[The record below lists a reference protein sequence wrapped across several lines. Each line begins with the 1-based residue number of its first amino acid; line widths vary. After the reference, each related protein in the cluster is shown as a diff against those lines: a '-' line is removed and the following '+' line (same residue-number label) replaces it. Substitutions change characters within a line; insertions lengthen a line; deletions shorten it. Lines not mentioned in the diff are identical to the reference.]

1 MFLEFFKQEI
11 SMSIK
16 RPMIWIF
23 FLIITLAVTGAV
35 ASDNIIIGGSVG
47 NVYKNAPH
55 ILTQYTVILLLLC
68 LMMPAAFFNNAALRD
83 YSHKFNEIL
92 FSTPIGKS
100 SYYFGRFMGALVLSV
115 IPFLGIFAGFFLG
128 TQIALVSGSIDA
140 ERIGPLYFSAFF
152 NNLALFI
159 IPNVFIAG
167 AIIFS
172 IANKWKS
179 TVVSFVGALVI
190 IVAYVSSGSLA
201 SNIDNETF
209 AALSDVFGIR
219 TYNIDNKYATALE
232 KNTIGASFSFLLV
245 INRLFWLGLSSLLLF
260 ASYFSFSF
268 AEKKTKFKAKKAS
281 QSDKV
286 IPKALQK
293 PAFSINFDRQTVM
306 QHFISFFKLNFY
318 SIIRSATFKTL
329 FIFSGI
335 MLFTSLFGGF
345 EYFGLQSYPVT
356 YKMIDALNG
365 SLGLFEI
372 IIIVFFSGELVW
384 RDRAAKI
391 NEVID
396 ATAHNSVV
404 ALFARVSALVS
415 TVSILHV
422 IAMLT
427 CMLYQV
433 LNGYYNLQV
442 DLYLEF
448 FVLKT
453 LPNFIFWSFLLVFAQ
468 ILCNNLYIGYFI
480 SVILVLLLEIFFLI
494 FEVQSNMVI
503 LGATPS
509 MQYSDMNGF
518 GPALSGVL
526 WFNLYWILFS
536 IMLLGFGGLIWVRG
550 TTKGFQ
556 NRIKSIKK
564 HLNPKYAMGLGS
576 IFVLWFA
583 TASFIFYNTQVLNE
597 YDSSDESEKLR
608 ANYEKNYKQ
617 YEGIPQPKITAV
629 TYNIDI
635 YPETR
640 TVLSSSKVVLEN
652 KSHNFIDSIHFILDE
667 DWNMALE
674 IPNAKL
680 VFEDKEIGYFIYQ
693 LDQALTPHTKM
704 ELTVDASYI
713 PKGFANEVK
722 NLSIAQNGTFIRNDN
737 VLPIIGY
744 SEAIELREKYTRKK
758 YDLEPK
764 KYMPTL
770 ESPCSDHCMSNYLTN
785 GGADW
790 VNVET
795 FISTT
800 ENQVAIAPGTLV
812 KETKE
817 GDRKKYH
824 YKVDR
829 ASQNF
834 YSFMSAKY
842 EVAKRDWNGIDIE
855 VYYDN
860 QHPYNIEMML
870 DAVQS
875 SLEYYTK
882 HFGPYYHKQA
892 RIIEFPRYSNFAQ
905 AFPGTMP
912 YSESFGFIINLED
925 ANDNNVI
932 NAVIAHEMA
941 HQWWAHQVI
950 GSSMEGSTM
959 LSESFAE
966 YSSLMVMKNDLNDDL
981 KMKKFLKYDFD
992 RYLGGRSAETRK
1004 ETPLYKVQ
1012 NQGYIHYGKGALILY
1027 ALQDY
1032 IGEDSVNQAMQE
1044 FLELY
1049 RYQEPPYP
1057 TSLDFLSI
1065 LESKVPDS
1073 LNYLITD
1080 WFKEITLYDYRL
1092 KEANY
1097 QKLDNGKY
1105 QVDLDIEAYKMRVDS
1120 IGTETKIDF
1129 KDWVDVGIYSDG
1141 GEKELAVVE
1150 RVLFDKNKLQISLIV
1165 DELPVKA
1172 AIDPKRLLIER
1183 TISDNIKS
1191 VVLKE

>member
-1 MFLEFFKQEI
+1 MFLQFFKQEI
-11 SMSIK
+11 SMSLK
-16 RPMIWIF
+16 RSMIWIF
-23 FLIITLAVTGAV
+23 FLIITLLVTGAV

-55 ILTQYTVILLLLC
+55 ILTQYTMILSLVC
-68 LMMPAAFFNNAALRD
+68 IMMPAAFFNNAALRD
-83 YSHKFNEIL
+83 YNHKFNEIL
-92 FSTPIGKS
+92 FSTPIGKAG
-100 SYYFGRFMGALVLSV
+100 YYFGRFMGALVLSI
-115 IPFLGIFAGFFLG
+115 IPFLGIFVGFFLG
-128 TQIALVSGSIDA
+128 TQIALATGSIDA
-140 ERIGPLYFSAFF
+140 ERIGPLYLSSFF
-152 NNLALFI
+152 NNLVLFI
-159 IPNVFIAG
+159 IPNLFIAG
-167 AIIFS
+167 AIIFA
-172 IANKWKS
+172 IANKWKN

-190 IVAYVSSGSLA
+190 IVAYFSSGSLA
-201 SNIDNETF
+201 SNIDNETL
-209 AALSDVFGIR
+209 AALTDAFGIR
-219 TYNIDNKYATALE
+219 TYSIDTKYATALE
-232 KNTIGASFSFLLV
+232 KNTIGVGFSYLM
-245 INRLFWLGLSSLLLF
+245 IMNRLFWLGLSSILLL

-268 AEKKTKFKAKKAS
+268 AEKKTKAKAKKANKS
-281 QSDKV
+281 EAV
-286 IPKALQK
+286 PLKALPK
-293 PAFSINFDRQTVM
+293 PAFSITFDRQTLV
-306 QHFISFFKLNFY
+306 QQFTSFFSLNFY
-318 SIIRSATFKTL
+318 SITRSATFKTL

-335 MLFTSLFGGF
+335 MLLTSLFGGF

-356 YKMIDALNG
+356 YKMLDTLNG
-365 SLGLFEI
+365 SLVLFEI

-396 ATAHNSVV
+396 ATAHNSIV
-404 ALFARVSALVS
+404 ALFARVIALVS
-415 TVSILHV
+415 TVSIIHFV
-422 IAMLT
+422 AMLV

-433 LNGYYNLQV
+433 LNGYYNLQIG
-442 DLYLEF
+442 LYLQF
-448 FVLKT
+448 FLIDT
-453 LPNFIFWSFLLVFAQ
+453 LPTFVFWSFALVFVQ
-468 ILCNNLYIGYFI
+468 ILCNNLYIGYFV
-480 SVILVLLLEIFFLI
+480 SVILIFFLGI
-494 FEVQSNMVI
+494 ICLVFEVDSHMVN
-503 LGATPS
+503 LGSTPFFR
-509 MQYSDMNGF
+509 YSDMNGF
-518 GPALSGVL
+518 GAALTSVL
-526 WFNLYWILFS
+526 WFNLYWILLG
-536 IMLLGFGGLIWVRG
+536 IILLGFGGLIWVRG
-550 TTKGFQ
+550 TTTGLS
-556 NRIKSIKK
+556 NRIKSVKK
-564 HLNPKYAMGLGS
+564 HLNPKYAMGLGALTL
-576 IFVLWFA
+576 LWFA

-597 YDSSDESEKLR
+597 REGADAAELVQ
-608 ANYEKNYKQ
+608 ANYEKNYKKYQ
-617 YEGIPQPKITAV
+617 GIPQPKITDI

-635 YPETR
+635 FPESR
-640 TVLSSSKVVLEN
+640 TVLSSSEVVLTN
-652 KSHNFIDSIHFILDE
+652 KSHNFIDSIHLIIDE
-667 DWNMALE
+667 DWNMALK
-674 IPNAKL
+674 IPNATL
-680 VFEDKEIGYFIYQ
+680 VFEDKDVGYLIYQ
-693 LDQALTPHTKM
+693 LDEALAPHKKM
-704 ELTVDASYI
+704 TIEVEASYV
-713 PKGFANEVK
+713 PKGFENEVS
-722 NLSIAQNGTFIRNDN
+722 NLSIAQNGTFINNNN
-737 VLPIIGY
+737 VLPYIGY
-744 SEAIELREKYTRKK
+744 MEGFELNEKYTRKK
-758 YDLEPK
+758 HDLAPK
-764 KYMPTL
+764 EYMPTL

-800 ENQVAIAPGTLV
+800 ENQVAIAPGTLI

-817 GDRKKYH
+817 GKRKKYH

-842 EVAKRDWNGIDIE
+842 EVARRNWNGIDIE
-855 VYYDN
+855 VYYDK
-860 QHPYNIEMML
+860 QHDYNIEMML
-870 DAVQS
+870 NAVQN
-875 SLEYYTK
+875 SLVYYTK

-981 KMKKFLKYDFD
+981 RMKKFLKYDFD
-992 RYLGGRSAETRK
+992 RYLGGRSSETNK

-1057 TSLDFLSI
+1057 TSLDFLKI
-1065 LESKVPDS
+1065 LEPKVPDS

-1092 KEANY
+1092 KEADY
-1097 QKLDNGKY
+1097 QVLDNGKY
-1105 QVDLDIEAYKMRVDS
+1105 QVNLSIEAYKMRVDS

-1129 KDWVDVGIYSDG
+1129 RDWVDIGIYTDED
-1141 GEKELAVVE
+1141 EKELAVVE
-1150 RVLFDKNKLQISLIV
+1150 RVLFDNNKLEISLVV
-1165 DELPVKA
+1165 DKIPVKA

-1183 TISDNIKS
+1183 TISDNVKS
-1191 VVLKE
+1191 VLLKE

>member
-1 MFLEFFKQEI
+1 
-11 SMSIK
+11 MSIK
-16 RPMIWIF
+16 RPMVWIF
-23 FLIITLAVTGAV
+23 FLIITLLVTGAV
-35 ASDNIIIGGSVG
+35 ASDNVVIGGSVG

-55 ILTQYTVILLLLC
+55 ILTQYTVILILIC

-83 YSHKFNEIL
+83 YNHKFNEIL
-92 FSTPIGKS
+92 FSTPIGKAG
-100 SYYFGRFMGALVLSV
+100 YYFGRFMGALVLSI
-115 IPFLGIFAGFFLG
+115 IPFLGIFVGFFLG
-128 TQIALVSGSIDA
+128 TQIALVTGSIDA
-140 ERIGPLYFSAFF
+140 ERIGPLYPSAFF
-152 NNLALFI
+152 NNLILFI
-159 IPNVFIAG
+159 IPNLFIAG

-172 IANKWKS
+172 IANKWKN

-190 IVAYVSSGSLA
+190 IVAYFSSGSLA
-201 SNIDNETF
+201 SNIDNETL
-209 AALSDVFGIR
+209 AALTDTFGIR
-219 TYNIDNKYATALE
+219 TYNIDTKYATVVE
-232 KNTIGASFSFLLV
+232 KNTVGASFSWLLV
-245 INRLFWLGLSSLLLF
+245 VNRLFWLSIGTLILL

-268 AEKKTKFKAKKAS
+268 AEKKTKAKANKAKKSGTTTPEA
-281 QSDKV
+281 V
-286 IPKALQK
+286 QK
-293 PAFSINFDRQTVM
+293 PAFSINFNRQNLG
-306 QHFISFFKLNFY
+306 QHFISFFSLNFY
-318 SIIRSATFKTL
+318 SITRSATFKTL

-335 MLFTSLFGGF
+335 MLLTSLFGGF

-356 YKMIDALNG
+356 YKMLDALNG
-365 SLGLFEI
+365 SLMLFEI

-396 ATAHNSVV
+396 ATPHNSIV
-404 ALFARVSALVS
+404 ALFARVIALVS
-415 TVSILHV
+415 TVSIIHFAAILV
-422 IAMLT
+422 CL
-427 CMLYQV
+427 LYQV
-433 LNGYYNLQV
+433 LNGYYNLQI

-448 FVLKT
+448 FLIDT
-453 LPNFIFWSFLLVFAQ
+453 LPTFIFWSFTLVFIQ

-480 SVILVLLLEIFFLI
+480 SILLIFLLEIIFLI
-494 FEVQSNMVI
+494 FEVDSHMVN
-503 LGATPS
+503 LGTTPYL
-509 MQYSDMNGF
+509 QYSDMNGF
-518 GPALSGVL
+518 GPALTSVL
-526 WFNLYWILFS
+526 WFNLYWVLLGVV
-536 IMLLGFGGLIWVRG
+536 LLGFGGLIWVRG
-550 TTKGFQ
+550 ATTGFG

-564 HLNPKYAMGLGS
+564 HFNPKYAMGLTA
-576 IFVLWFA
+576 ITFLWFA
-583 TASFIFYNTQVLNE
+583 TASFVFYNTQILNE
-597 YDSSDESEKLR
+597 YDSSEEGEILR

-617 YEGIPQPKITAV
+617 YQGIPQPKITDI

-635 YPETR
+635 FPAER
-640 TVLSSSKVVLEN
+640 TVLSSSEVVLTN
-652 KSHNFIDSIHFILDE
+652 KSHNFIDSIHFIVDE
-667 DWNMALE
+667 DWNMSIK

-680 VFEDKEIGYFIYQ
+680 VFEDKEIGYLIYQ
-693 LDQALTPHTKM
+693 LDQALAPHKKM
-704 ELTVDASYI
+704 NLSVEASYV
-713 PKGFANEVK
+713 PKGFENEVS
-722 NLSIAQNGTFIRNDN
+722 NLSVAQNGTFLNNANI
-737 VLPIIGY
+737 LPLIGY
-744 SEAIELREKYTRKK
+744 SESIELNEKYTRKK
-758 YDLEPK
+758 YDLQPK

-770 ESPCSDHCMSNYLTN
+770 ESPCSEHCMSNYLTN

-800 ENQVAIAPGTLV
+800 ENQVAIAPGTLI

-817 GDRKKYH
+817 GNRKKYH

-834 YSFMSAKY
+834 YSFMSARY
-842 EVAKRDWNGIDIE
+842 EVARRDWNGIDIE
-855 VYYDN
+855 VYYDK
-860 QHPYNIEMML
+860 QHDYNIEMML
-870 DAVQS
+870 DAVQN
-875 SLEYYTK
+875 SLAYYTK

-892 RIIEFPRYSNFAQ
+892 RIIEFPRYSTFAQ

-925 ANDNNVI
+925 TKDNNVI

-966 YSSLMVMKNDLNDDL
+966 YSSLMVMKNDLKDDL
-981 KMKKFLKYDFD
+981 RMKQFLKYDFN
-992 RYLGGRSAETRK
+992 RYLGGRSSETRK

-1012 NQGYIHYGKGALILY
+1012 NQGYIHYGKGSLILY

-1065 LESKVPDS
+1065 LETKIPDS

-1092 KEANY
+1092 KEASY

-1105 QVDLDIEAYKMRVDS
+1105 QVDLSIEAYKMRVDS
-1120 IGTETKIDF
+1120 LGTETKIDF
-1129 KDWVDVGIYSDG
+1129 QDWVDVGIYTDED
-1141 GEKELAVVE
+1141 EKELAVVE
-1150 RVLFDKNKLQISLIV
+1150 RVLFDHNNLQISLII
-1165 DELPVKA
+1165 EEIPVKA

-1183 TISDNIKS
+1183 TISDNVKS
-1191 VVLKE
+1191 VLLKE

>member
-23 FLIITLAVTGAV
+23 FLMITLAVTAAV
-35 ASDNIIIGGSVG
+35 ASDNFILGGGVG

-55 ILTQYTVILLLLC
+55 VLTQYTVLLVLLC

-83 YSHKFNEIL
+83 YNHKFNEIL

-100 SYYFGRFMGALVLSV
+100 GYYFGRFMGALVLSI
-115 IPFLGIFAGFFLG
+115 IPFLGIFVGFFLG
-128 TQIALVSGSIDA
+128 TQIALISGSVDA
-140 ERIGPLYFSAFF
+140 ERIGPLYLSAFF
-152 NNLALFI
+152 NNLVLFI
-159 IPNVFIAG
+159 LPNLFISG

-172 IANKWKS
+172 IANKWRN

-201 SNIDNETF
+201 SSIDNETF
-209 AALSDVFGIR
+209 AALTDTFGIR
-219 TYNIDNKYATALE
+219 TYGIDNKYATVLE
-232 KNTIGASFSFLLV
+232 KNTVGASFSWLLV
-245 INRLFWLGLSSLLLF
+245 LNRFLWISISTVLLF

-268 AEKKTKFKAKKAS
+268 AEKKTKAKAIKAS
-281 QSDKV
+281 KSDTASLK
-286 IPKALQK
+286 PLQK
-293 PAFSINFDRQTVM
+293 PVFSINFNRQNLG
-306 QHFISFFKLNFY
+306 QHFISFFSLNFY
-318 SIIRSATFKTL
+318 SITRSATFKTL

-335 MLFTSLFGGF
+335 MLCTSLLGGF

-356 YKMIDALNG
+356 YKMLDALNG
-365 SLGLFEI
+365 SLGLFER

-384 RDRAAKI
+384 RDRAAKV

-396 ATAHNSVV
+396 ATPHNSII
-404 ALFARVSALVS
+404 ALLARVTALVS
-415 TVSILHV
+415 TVTIIHLF
-422 IAMLT
+422 AMLV
-427 CMLYQV
+427 CFLYQV
-433 LNGYYNLQV
+433 LNGYYNLQIG
-442 DLYLEF
+442 LYLESF
-448 FVLKT
+448 LIET
-453 LPNFIFWSFLLVFAQ
+453 LPTFIFWSFTLVFVQ
-468 ILCNNLYIGYFI
+468 IVLNNLYIGYFV
-480 SVILVLLLEIFFLI
+480 SVILILFLRLFFSIFDI
-494 FEVQSNMVI
+494 QSNMVF

-509 MQYSDMNGF
+509 MQYSDINGF
-518 GPALSGVL
+518 GPALTSVL

-536 IMLLGFGGLIWVRG
+536 IVLLGFGGLIWVRG
-550 TTKGFQ
+550 TTTGFR
-556 NRIKSIKK
+556 NRIKSMKK
-564 HLNPKYAMGLGS
+564 HFNPKYAMGLGAIS
-576 IFVLWFA
+576 FLWFA
-583 TASFIFYNTQVLNE
+583 TASFVFYNTQVLNE
-597 YDSSDESEKLR
+597 YEGSKHGEKLR
-608 ANYEKNYKQ
+608 ANYEKNYRQ
-617 YEGIPQPKITAV
+617 YQGIPQPKITDII
-629 TYNIDI
+629 YNIDI
-635 YPETR
+635 FPESR
-640 TVLSSSKVVLEN
+640 TVLSRSEVVLTN
-652 KSHNFIDSIHFILDE
+652 KSHNFIDSIHFIIDE
-667 DWNMALE
+667 DWNMALK
-674 IPNAKL
+674 IPNSKL
-680 VFEDKEIGYFIYQ
+680 VFEDKEIGYLIYQ
-693 LDQALTPHTKM
+693 LDQALAPHKKM
-704 ELTVDASYI
+704 TLTVEASYV
-713 PKGFANEVK
+713 PKGFANQVE
-722 NLSIAQNGTFIRNDN
+722 NLSIAQNGTFINN
-737 VLPIIGY
+737 NSVLPLIGY
-744 SEAIELREKYTRKK
+744 SEGIELSEKYTRKE
-758 YDLEPK
+758 YDLKPK

-790 VNVET
+790 VTVET

-800 ENQVAIAPGTLV
+800 ESQVAIAPGTLI

-817 GDRKKYH
+817 GKRKKYH

-842 EVAKRDWNGIDIE
+842 EVARRDWNGIDIE
-855 VYYDN
+855 VYYDK
-860 QHPYNIEMML
+860 QHNYNVEMML
-870 DAVQS
+870 DAVQN
-875 SLEYYTK
+875 SLAYYTK

-892 RIIEFPRYSNFAQ
+892 RIIEFPRYSTFAQ

-925 ANDNNVI
+925 ATDNNVI

-966 YSSLMVMKNDLNDDL
+966 YSALMVMKNDLKDDL
-981 KMKKFLKYDFD
+981 RMKKFLKHDFD

-1032 IGEDSVNQAMQE
+1032 IGEDRVNQAMQE
-1044 FLELY
+1044 FLERY

-1065 LESKVPDS
+1065 LESKIPDS
-1073 LNYLITD
+1073 LNHLITD

-1097 QKLDNGKY
+1097 QVLDNGKY
-1105 QVDLDIEAYKMRVDS
+1105 QVDLTIEAYKMRVDS

-1129 KDWVDVGIYSDG
+1129 KDWVDVGIYTD
-1141 GEKELAVVE
+1141 EDEQELAVVE
-1150 RVLFDKNKLQISLIV
+1150 RVLFDNNKLQISLIV
-1165 DELPVKA
+1165 DEVPVKA

-1183 TISDNIKS
+1183 TISDNVKS

>member
-1 MFLEFFKQEI
+1 MFLEFFKKEI

-23 FLIITLAVTGAV
+23 FLIITLLVTGAV
-35 ASDNIIIGGSVG
+35 ASDNFIIGGSVG
-47 NVYKNAPH
+47 NVHKNAPH
-55 ILTQYTVILLLLC
+55 ILTQYTVILILIC

-92 FSTPIGKS
+92 FSTPIGKFG
-100 SYYFGRFMGALVLSV
+100 YYFGRFMGALVLSI
-115 IPFLGIFAGFFLG
+115 IPFLGIFVGFILG
-128 TQIALVSGSIDA
+128 TQIALATGSIDA
-140 ERIGPLYFSAFF
+140 ERIGPLYPSSFF
-152 NNLALFI
+152 NNLILFI
-159 IPNVFIAG
+159 IPNLFIAG

-172 IANKWKS
+172 IANKWKN
-179 TVVSFVGALVI
+179 TVVSFVGALII
-190 IVAYVSSGSLA
+190 IVAYFSSGSLA
-201 SNIDNETF
+201 SNIDNETL
-209 AALSDVFGIR
+209 AALTDTFGIR
-219 TYNIDNKYATALE
+219 TYSIDNKYATVVE
-232 KNTIGASFSFLLV
+232 KNTIGASFSWLLV
-245 INRLFWLGLSSLLLF
+245 VNRLFWLSIGTLILTV
-260 ASYFSFSF
+260 SYFSFSF
-268 AEKKTKFKAKKAS
+268 AEKKTKAKTKKAKNSETTA
-281 QSDKV
+281 
-286 IPKALQK
+286 PKNLQK
-293 PAFSINFDRQTVM
+293 PTFSINFDRSTSW
-306 QHFISFFKLNFY
+306 QHFTSFFSLNFY
-318 SIIRSATFKTL
+318 SIARSTTFKTL

-335 MLFTSLFGGF
+335 MLLTSLFGGF

-356 YKMIDALNG
+356 YKMLDALNG
-365 SLGLFEI
+365 SLVLFEI

-384 RDRAAKI
+384 RDRGVHI
-391 NEVID
+391 NEVVD
-396 ATAHNSVV
+396 ATPHNSIV
-404 ALFARVSALVS
+404 ALFARVIALIS
-415 TVSILHV
+415 TTSIIHFV
-422 IAMLT
+422 AMMV

-442 DLYLEF
+442 GLYLQF
-448 FVLKT
+448 FLIDT
-453 LPNFIFWSFLLVFAQ
+453 LPLFIFWSFTLVFVQ
-468 ILCNNLYIGYFI
+468 ILCNNLYIGYFL
-480 SVILVLLLEIFFLI
+480 SVVLIFLLELIFLI
-494 FEVQSNMVI
+494 FEVRSNMVN
-503 LGATPS
+503 LGARPS
-509 MQYSDMNGF
+509 MRYSDMNGF
-518 GPALSGVL
+518 GPALASVL
-526 WFNLYWILFS
+526 WFNLYWILLGVV
-536 IMLLGFGGLIWVRG
+536 LLSLGGLLWVRG
-550 TTKGFQ
+550 TTTGFS

-564 HLNPKYAMGLGS
+564 HFNPKYAMGLGT
-576 IFVLWFA
+576 ITLLWFA
-583 TASFIFYNTQVLNE
+583 TASFVFYNTQILND
-597 YDSSDESEKLR
+597 YKSSEEGEKLR
-608 ANYEKNYKQ
+608 ADYEKNYKQ
-617 YEGIPQPKITAV
+617 YQGIPQPKV
-629 TYNIDI
+629 TDVKYNIDI
-635 YPETR
+635 FPATR
-640 TVLSSSKVVLEN
+640 TVLSSSEIVLNN
-652 KSHNFIDSIHFILDE
+652 KSHHFIDSLHFILDE
-667 DWNMALE
+667 DWNMTVE
-674 IPNAKL
+674 VPNAKL

-693 LDQALTPHTKM
+693 LDEALAPHKEITITA
-704 ELTVDASYI
+704 EASYV
-713 PKGFANEVK
+713 PKGFENQVS
-722 NLSIAQNGTFIRNDN
+722 NLSIAQNGTFLNNSN
-737 VLPIIGY
+737 VLPFIGY
-744 SEAIELREKYTRKK
+744 SESIELNEKYTRKK

-795 FISTT
+795 FISTS
-800 ENQVAIAPGTLV
+800 EDQVAIAPGTLI

-817 GDRKKYH
+817 GTRKKYH

-842 EVAKRDWNGIDIE
+842 EVAQRNWNGIDIE
-855 VYYDN
+855 VYYDK
-860 QHPYNIEMML
+860 QHDYNIEMML

-882 HFGPYYHKQA
+882 NFGPYYHKQA
-892 RIIEFPRYSNFAQ
+892 RIIEFPRYSTFAQ

-966 YSSLMVMKNDLNDDL
+966 YSSLMVMKNDLEDDL

-992 RYLGGRSAETRK
+992 RYLGGRSSETRK
-1004 ETPLYKVQ
+1004 EMPLYKVQ
-1012 NQGYIHYGKGALILY
+1012 NQGYIHYGKGSLILY

-1065 LESKVPDS
+1065 LETKVPDS
-1073 LNYLITD
+1073 LSYLITD

-1105 QVDLDIEAYKMRVDS
+1105 QVNFDIEAYKMRVDS

-1129 KDWVDVGIYSDG
+1129 KDWVDIGIYTDED
-1141 GEKELAVVE
+1141 EKELAVVK
-1150 RVLFDKNKLQISLIV
+1150 RVLFDKDKLQFRLIV
-1165 DELPVKA
+1165 DEVPVKA

-1183 TISDNIKS
+1183 TTSDNIKS
-1191 VVLKE
+1191 VSLKE

>member
-1 MFLEFFKQEI
+1 MV
-11 SMSIK
+11 
-16 RPMIWIF
+16 WIF
-23 FLIITLAVTGAV
+23 FLIITLLVTGAV
-35 ASDNIIIGGSVG
+35 ASDNVVIGGSVG

-55 ILTQYTVILLLLC
+55 ILTQYTVILILIC

-83 YSHKFNEIL
+83 YNHKFNEIL
-92 FSTPIGKS
+92 FSTPIGKAG
-100 SYYFGRFMGALVLSV
+100 YYFGRFMGALVLSI
-115 IPFLGIFAGFFLG
+115 IPFLGIFVGFFLG
-128 TQIALVSGSIDA
+128 TQIALVTGSIDA
-140 ERIGPLYFSAFF
+140 ERIGPLYPSAFF
-152 NNLALFI
+152 NNLILFI
-159 IPNVFIAG
+159 IPNLFIAG

-172 IANKWKS
+172 IANKWKN

-190 IVAYVSSGSLA
+190 IVAYFSSGSLA
-201 SNIDNETF
+201 SNIDNETL
-209 AALSDVFGIR
+209 AALTDTFGIR
-219 TYNIDNKYATALE
+219 TYNIDTKYATVVE
-232 KNTIGASFSFLLV
+232 KNTVGASFSWLLV
-245 INRLFWLGLSSLLLF
+245 VNRLFWLSIGTLILL

-268 AEKKTKFKAKKAS
+268 AEKKTKAKANKAKKSGTTTPEA
-281 QSDKV
+281 V
-286 IPKALQK
+286 QK
-293 PAFSINFDRQTVM
+293 PAFSINFNRQNLG
-306 QHFISFFKLNFY
+306 QHFISFFSLNFY
-318 SIIRSATFKTL
+318 SITRSATFKTL

-335 MLFTSLFGGF
+335 MLLTSLFGGF

-356 YKMIDALNG
+356 YKMLDALNG
-365 SLGLFEI
+365 SLMLFEI

-396 ATAHNSVV
+396 ATPHNSIV
-404 ALFARVSALVS
+404 ALFARVIALVS
-415 TVSILHV
+415 TVSIIHFAAILV
-422 IAMLT
+422 CL
-427 CMLYQV
+427 LYQV
-433 LNGYYNLQV
+433 LNGYYNLQI

-448 FVLKT
+448 FLIDT
-453 LPNFIFWSFLLVFAQ
+453 LPTFIFWSFTLVFIQ

-480 SVILVLLLEIFFLI
+480 SILLIFLLEIIFLI
-494 FEVQSNMVI
+494 FEVDSHMVN
-503 LGATPS
+503 LGTTPYL
-509 MQYSDMNGF
+509 QYSDMNGF
-518 GPALSGVL
+518 GPALTSVL
-526 WFNLYWILFS
+526 WFNLYWVLLGVV
-536 IMLLGFGGLIWVRG
+536 LLGFGGLIWVRG
-550 TTKGFQ
+550 ATTGFG

-564 HLNPKYAMGLGS
+564 HFNPKYAMGLTA
-576 IFVLWFA
+576 ITFLWFA
-583 TASFIFYNTQVLNE
+583 TASFVFYNTQILNE
-597 YDSSDESEKLR
+597 YDSSEEGEILR

-617 YEGIPQPKITAV
+617 YQGIPQPKITDI

-635 YPETR
+635 FPAER
-640 TVLSSSKVVLEN
+640 TVLSSSEVVLTN
-652 KSHNFIDSIHFILDE
+652 KSHNFIDSIHFIVDE
-667 DWNMALE
+667 DWNMSIK

-680 VFEDKEIGYFIYQ
+680 VFEDKEIGYLIYQ
-693 LDQALTPHTKM
+693 LDQALAPHKKM
-704 ELTVDASYI
+704 NLSVEASYV
-713 PKGFANEVK
+713 PKGFENEVS
-722 NLSIAQNGTFIRNDN
+722 NLSVAQNGTFLNNANI
-737 VLPIIGY
+737 LPLIGY
-744 SEAIELREKYTRKK
+744 SESIELNEKYTRKK
-758 YDLEPK
+758 YDLQPK

-770 ESPCSDHCMSNYLTN
+770 ESPCSEHCMSNYLTN

-800 ENQVAIAPGTLV
+800 ENQVAIAPGTLI

-817 GDRKKYH
+817 GNRKKYH

-834 YSFMSAKY
+834 YSFMSARY
-842 EVAKRDWNGIDIE
+842 EVARRDWNGIDIE
-855 VYYDN
+855 VYYDK
-860 QHPYNIEMML
+860 QHDYNIEMML
-870 DAVQS
+870 DAVQN
-875 SLEYYTK
+875 SLAYYTK

-892 RIIEFPRYSNFAQ
+892 RIIEFPRYSTFAQ

-925 ANDNNVI
+925 TKDNNVI

-966 YSSLMVMKNDLNDDL
+966 YSSLMVMKNDLKDDL
-981 KMKKFLKYDFD
+981 RMKQFLKYDFN
-992 RYLGGRSAETRK
+992 RYLGGRSSETRK

-1012 NQGYIHYGKGALILY
+1012 NQGYIHYGKGSLILY

-1065 LESKVPDS
+1065 LETKIPDS

-1092 KEANY
+1092 KEASY

-1105 QVDLDIEAYKMRVDS
+1105 QVDLSIEAYKMRVDS
-1120 IGTETKIDF
+1120 LGTETKIDF
-1129 KDWVDVGIYSDG
+1129 QDWVDVGIYTDED
-1141 GEKELAVVE
+1141 EKELAVVE
-1150 RVLFDKNKLQISLIV
+1150 RVLFDHNNLQISLII
-1165 DELPVKA
+1165 EEIPVKA

-1183 TISDNIKS
+1183 TISDNVKS
-1191 VVLKE
+1191 VLLKE